1 MSIVTVVTGAGAGIG
16 SEICRILL
24 ERGET
29 VIGCP
34 RRPGSETL
42 AALSGGHPDRFHE
55 VRMDVSDDASI
66 EQAVAEIESRV
77 DHVDRLFN
85 NAGFYPKKEGGLTA
99 LSRDTLGKAFQTNA
113 IGPLKV
119 TAALLPLLR
128 KGNEKRL
135 AQITSLMG
143 SITDNTS
150 GRSYSYRLSKT
161 ALNMAVKNLA
171 HELGHEGF
179 IALAIHPG
187 WVQTNMGGS
196 MAPLP
201 LGPASEEVLRI
212 VLEATPDQNGAF
224 LGPGGKV
231 LPF

>member
-34 RRPGSETL
+34 RRPGSDKL
-42 AALSGGHPDRFHE
+42 AALSREHGDRFHE
-55 VRMDVSDDASI
+55 VLMDVADDDSI
-66 EQAVAEIESRV
+66 ERAAGEIGTRV

-85 NAGFYPKKEGGLTA
+85 NAGFYPKNEGSLGDLD
-99 LSRDTLGKAFQTNA
+99 RNTLGKAFQVNA
-113 IGPLKV
+113 VGPLKV
-119 TAALLPLLR
+119 TSALLPLLR
-128 KGNEKRL
+128 KGSEKRL

-143 SITDNTS
+143 SITDNSS
-150 GRSYSYRLSKT
+150 GRSYSYRLSTT

-179 IALAIHPG
+179 IAVAIHPG

-201 LGPASEEVLRI
+201 LGPASEEVVRLA
-212 VLEATPDQNGAF
+212 LEATPEQNGTF